1 MNIKSMPKICLV
13 AAMMM
18 SASAFSASTVT
29 FQGEVTAQ
37 TCSISINSTTNAI
50 VMMPTIPLSA
60 LYTASTTTTAVGN
73 SEGLTPFTISVTGC
87 ISSASALTMY
97 PEFLGT
103 SVDTTTF
110 ALGNTATTD
119 AATGV
124 GIALYSDATGTS
136 QIDLNG
142 VTRGAAMTLAA
153 NATSASATYSA
164 KYMATSTT
172 TTAGKV
178 IGVAQYTINY
188 L

>member
-1 MNIKSMPKICLV
+1 MNKKLASKICLLSAV
-13 AAMMM
+13 LM
-18 SASAFSASTVT
+18 SSSAFAASTVT

-37 TCSISINSTTNAI
+37 TCSISINSTTNAT
-50 VMMPTIPLSA
+50 VLLPTIPLSA

-73 SEGLTPFTISVTGC
+73 SAGLTPFTISVTGC
-87 ISSASALTMY
+87 TSSGTALTMY

-110 ALGNTATTD
+110 ALGNTAGTN

-124 GIALYSDATGTS
+124 GIALYSDDTGTS
-136 QIDLNG
+136 QINLNG
-142 VTRGAAMTLAA
+142 VTRGAALTLPA
-153 NATSASATYSA
+153 NATSASTTYSA
-164 KYMATSTT
+164 KYMATSAT

-178 IGVAQYTINY
+178 TGVAQYTLNY